1 MLEEGGD
8 VEVASA
14 VVGQVWVEACLPC
27 EVVDALDGEVG
38 GGEDEVQRSPYGLVS
53 VDDGGAED
61 PELEP
66 LCGPN
71 VGRALESD
79 DGLCCVVGAMARC
92 EDLGPPYLEDA
103 GVAVSVPDPVSKD
116 VESGLVAARGRRRW
130 WALASTPGGLGRAT
144 GGLRRFGA
152 SA

>member
-14 VVGQVWVEACLPC
+14 VVGQVWVEAC

-38 GGEDEVQRSPYGLVS
+38 GGEDDVQRSPHGLVP

-79 DGLCCVVGAMARC
+79 DGLRCVVGAMPRS
-92 EDLGPPYLEDA
+92 EDLGSPYLEDA
-103 GVAVSVPDPVSKD
+103 GVAVSVPALRASKD
-116 VESGLVAARGRRRW
+116 VESGLVAARGRR
-130 WALASTPGGLGRAT
+130 LLQ
-144 GGLRRFGA
+144 
-152 SA
+152 